1 MPIEFAC
8 SECHRGYR
16 VKDELAGKTAK
27 CGKCGHR
34 MRIPQTAH
42 TQAASATSSSAKAPV
57 AAGSTKVA
65 AGSPKSAAG
74 SPKAP
79 TKPSGQSS
87 MSSWLDEELEAS
99 QSAKP
104 SAPKAPK
111 VAGATCPA
119 CGATLAAGAVL
130 CVACGYDT
138 RTRAKHQTQHLE
150 PAASPAKKSKLRSK
164 LGSAA
169 SLLRGTVFS
178 FLGAMLGAVIWALF
192 TYFTMWELG
201 YIAWGLGGLAGLGMA
216 LGHDDDDGTMAGII
230 AAFMSLVG
238 IVAAKVLIIVIF
250 VVAFVGDVV
259 GEADPVEMKRM
270 LLTPSVAGEKLK
282 AKGIDLE
289 DASDE
294 QWEQAQQEAEAELAK
309 LSDEQLAARI
319 EALSDEADED
329 DADADEQIADA
340 QDAGDG
346 AGAGP
351 NVDVADELADD
362 DEPGAIG
369 MFFKLMFSPIDGI
382 FILLAVGT
390 AYSVGSGQM
399 TD

>member
-42 TQAASATSSSAKAPV
+42 SQTAAATPSPAKAPV
-57 AAGSTKVA
+57 V
-65 AGSPKSAAG
+65 AGSPKT
-74 SPKAP
+74 P

-99 QSAKP
+99 QSAVA

-111 VAGATCPA
+111 VAGAQCPA

-138 RTRAKHQTQHLE
+138 RTRSKHQTQHLE
-150 PAASPAKKSKLRSK
+150 PAASPTKKSKRRSK

-169 SLLRGTVFS
+169 SLLRGTIFS
-178 FLGAMLGAVIWALF
+178 FIGAMLGAVIWALF

-216 LGHDDDDGTMAGII
+216 LGHDDEDGTIAGII

-238 IVAAKVLIIVIF
+238 IVAAKILIIVIF
-250 VVAFVGDVV
+250 VAAFMGEVV
-259 GEADPVEMKRM
+259 QEADPVQMKRM
-270 LLTPSVAGEKLK
+270 LLTPAVAGEKLK

-289 DASDE
+289 EASDE
-294 QWEQAQQEAEAELAK
+294 QWEQAEQEAEAEVAK
-309 LSDEQLAARI
+309 LSDQELDARI
-319 EALSDEADED
+319 EALSDEPDED
-329 DADADEQIADA
+329 AADGDEQIAEGEDA
-340 QDAGDG
+340 DDDAR
-346 AGAGP
+346 AVP
-351 NVDVADELADD
+351 NANLADELAED

-382 FILLAVGT
+382 FILLAFFT

>member
-34 MRIPQTAH
+34 MRIPQTTH
-42 TQAASATSSSAKAPV
+42 SQAAAATPSSTKAPV
-57 AAGSTKVA
+57 VAGTPKVA
-65 AGSPKSAAG
+65 AGA
-74 SPKAP
+74 PKAP
-79 TKPSGQSS
+79 AKPSSQSS

-99 QSAKP
+99 QP
-104 SAPKAPK
+104 SVPTAPKTPK
-111 VAGATCPA
+111 VSGATCPA

-138 RTRAKHQTQHLE
+138 RTRSKHQTQHLE
-150 PAASPAKKSKLRSK
+150 PAESPAKKAKRRSK
-164 LGSAA
+164 AGSAA

-178 FLGAMLGAVIWALF
+178 FIGAMLGAVIWALF
-192 TYFTMWELG
+192 TYFTMWEHSF
-201 YIAWGLGGLAGLGMA
+201 IALGLGGLAGFGMA
-216 LGHDDDDGTMAGII
+216 LGHDDDDGTVAGII

-238 IVAAKVLIIVIF
+238 IVAAKILIIVIF
-250 VVAFVGDVV
+250 IAAFVGEAAQ
-259 GEADPVEMKRM
+259 EADPAQMKRM
-270 LLTPSVAGEKLK
+270 LLTPAVASEKLK

-289 DASDE
+289 EASDE
-294 QWEQAQQEAEAELAK
+294 QWEQAEQEAEAELAK
-309 LSDEQLAARI
+309 LSDEDLDARF
-319 EALSDEADED
+319 EALSGEPDED
-329 DADADEQIADA
+329 AADGDQQVADAEVAGD
-340 QDAGDG
+340 DAG
-346 AGAGP
+346 AVP
-351 NVDVADELADD
+351 NVNLADELAED

-382 FILLAVGT
+382 FILLAFFT
-390 AYSVGSGQM
+390 AYKVGSGQV

>member
-8 SECHRGYR
+8 AECHRGYR

-34 MRIPQTAH
+34 MRIPQSAH
-42 TQAASATSSSAKAPV
+42 STATSPTSSTTTAPV
-57 AAGSTKVA
+57 AAGSPKV
-65 AGSPKSAAG
+65 AAG

-87 MSSWLDEELEAS
+87 MSSWLDEELETSHPAVPTS
-99 QSAKP
+99 PKP
-104 SAPKAPK
+104 PKA
-111 VAGATCPA
+111 ANATCPA

-138 RTRAKHQTQHLE
+138 RTRSKRQTEHVDL
-150 PAASPAKKSKLRSK
+150 AASPAKKAKRRSK

-178 FLGAMLGAVIWALF
+178 FLGAMLGALIWALF

-216 LGHDDDDGTMAGII
+216 LGHEDEDGTIAGII
-230 AAFMSLVG
+230 AAVMSLVG
-238 IVAAKVLIIVIF
+238 IVAAKILIIVIF
-250 VVAFVGDVV
+250 VAAFVGNVV
-259 GEADPVEMKRM
+259 QEADPVQMKRM

-282 AKGIDLE
+282 AKGIDLDE
-289 DASDE
+289 ASEE
-294 QWEQAQQEAEAELAK
+294 QWEQAEQEAEAELAK
-309 LSDEQLAARI
+309 LTDDQLDARI
-319 EALSDEADED
+319 EALSDEADADED
-329 DADADEQIADA
+329 DAAAGEQIAEA
-340 QDAGDG
+340 QDAANDG
-346 AGAGP
+346 GP
-351 NVDVADELADD
+351 AANVDLADELAEDD
-362 DEPGAIG
+362 QPGAFA
-369 MFFKLMFSPIDGI
+369 MFFKLMFTPIDGI
-382 FILLAVGT
+382 FILLAFFT
-390 AYSVGSGQM
+390 AYKVGSGQM